1 MRNQVVA
8 FLFGVAVA
16 IGSWIAISGW
26 SAGDA
31 SLEVPPGHKAFISE
45 LYGLGFAYPEEFELK
60 PHRSKRIGTITISE
74 DRSNIVISVAAL
86 QGDVLDK
93 LSRDEARDA
102 ILKSNVAGF
111 TLIFPDLEMLG
122 RVPCSV
128 SAIKGEKARFR
139 LKREVKVFYMIQ
151 VVIPHFENHAI
162 YRFTLTSS
170 PEHIERDEAVFDEF
184 LSTVRFF

>member
-1 MRNQVVA
+1 MRNQVVS

-16 IGSWIAISGW
+16 ISSWVAITGW

-31 SLEVPPGHKAFISE
+31 SLDVPPGHKAFVSE

-60 PHRSKRIGTITISE
+60 PDRSKTIGTLKISE
-74 DRSNIVISVAAL
+74 DRSNISISLESL
-86 QGDVLDK
+86 QGDVLAE

-102 ILKSNVAGF
+102 ILKSNVATI
-111 TLIFPDLEMLG
+111 TLLFADVELLG
-122 RVPCSV
+122 RVPYSMR
-128 SAIKGEKARFR
+128 AIKGEKVRLQ
-139 LKREVKVFYMIQ
+139 LKREVGVFYTIQ

-162 YRFTLTSS
+162 YYFTLTSS
-170 PEHIERDEAVFDEF
+170 PEHLERDEAVFDEF